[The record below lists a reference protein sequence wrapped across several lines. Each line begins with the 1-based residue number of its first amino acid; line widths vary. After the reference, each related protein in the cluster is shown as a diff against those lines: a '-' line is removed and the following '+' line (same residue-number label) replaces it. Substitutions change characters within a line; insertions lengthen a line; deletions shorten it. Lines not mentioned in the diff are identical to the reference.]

1 MAEEQQTFTMDETPA
16 DQPEFTEEEMDS
28 LKVGE
33 KMVEQEEQLLAGK
46 YKNSEELEKAYIEL
60 QKKIGEPKEEES
72 NVSEESKSEEVSDDQ
87 PKEEE
92 TKEEKE
98 SKILE
103 KLWDS
108 REDGFDEKTLKELA
122 TTNPGELA
130 KEYLRYRQQSAAQ
143 PELTESDIADLK
155 GLVGTEDDYQA
166 VMSWAQTGVSE
177 QEQTMFDNIIDSGN
191 KEAAYF
197 AVQSM
202 IAKYKD
208 AVGSDGDL
216 ITGKP
221 PSNNSAGFRSQA
233 EVVKAMSDSRY
244 EQDPAYREDIKRKL
258 QNSNIDF

>member
-33 KMVEQEEQLLAGK
+33 KMVAQDEQLLAGK
-46 YKNSEELEKAYIEL
+46 YKNAEELEKAYVEL

-72 NVSEESKSEEVSDDQ
+72 NVSEESKSEEVSDDK
-87 PKEEE
+87 PKEE

-108 REDGFDEKTLKELA
+108 RNDGFAEETLKELA
-122 TTNPGELA
+122 QTNPGELA
-130 KEYLRYRQQSAAQ
+130 KEYLRYRQQSSVQ
-143 PELTESDIADLK
+143 PELSESDIDDLK

-166 VMSWAQTGVSE
+166 IMSWAQTGVSQ
-177 QEQTMFDNIIDSGN
+177 QEQDMFDNIIDSGN

-197 AVQSM
+197 AVQAM

-221 PSNNSAGFRSQA
+221 PSTNASGFRSQA
-233 EVVKAMSDSRY
+233 EVVKAMSDPRY
-244 EQDPAYREDIKRKL
+244 EEDPAYREDIKRKL
-258 QNSNIDF
+258 ANSNIDF

>member
-33 KMVEQEEQLLAGK
+33 KMVEQDEQLLAGK

-60 QKKIGEPKEEES
+60 QKKIGEPKDEES
-72 NVSEESKSEEVSDDQ
+72 NVSEESKSEEVSDDK
-87 PKEEE
+87 PKEE

-108 REDGFDEKTLKELA
+108 RNDGFDDELLKELA
-122 TTNPGELA
+122 QTNPGELA
-130 KEYLRYRQQSAAQ
+130 KEYLKYRQQADVQ
-143 PELTESDIADLK
+143 PELTESDIKDLK

-166 VMSWAQTGVSE
+166 IISWAETGVSQEE
-177 QEQTMFDNIIDSGN
+177 QDMFDNVIDSGN

-197 AVQSM
+197 AVQAMLS
-202 IAKYKD
+202 KYKD
-208 AVGSDGDL
+208 AVGSDGNL

>member
-33 KMVEQEEQLLAGK
+33 KMVEQDEQLLAGK

-60 QKKIGEPKEEES
+60 QKKIGEPKDEES
-72 NVSEESKSEEVSDDQ
+72 NVSEESKSEEVSDDKQ
-87 PKEEE
+87 KEDE
-92 TKEEKE
+92 TKEETE
-98 SKILE
+98 SEVLNR
-103 KLWDS
+103 LWDS
-108 REDGFDEKTLKELA
+108 REKGFDDELLKELA
-122 TTNPGELA
+122 STNPGELA
-130 KEYLRYRQQSAAQ
+130 KEYLKYRQQSDVQ
-143 PELTESDIADLK
+143 PELTESDIKDLK
-155 GLVGTEDDYQA
+155 GLVGTEEDYQA
-166 VMSWAQTGVSE
+166 IISWAETGVSQEE
-177 QEQTMFDNIIDSGN
+177 QDMFDNVIDSGN

-197 AVQSM
+197 AVQAM
-202 IAKYKD
+202 LAKYRD

-244 EQDPAYREDIKRKL
+244 ELDPAYREDIKRKL
-258 QNSNIDF
+258 ENSNIDF